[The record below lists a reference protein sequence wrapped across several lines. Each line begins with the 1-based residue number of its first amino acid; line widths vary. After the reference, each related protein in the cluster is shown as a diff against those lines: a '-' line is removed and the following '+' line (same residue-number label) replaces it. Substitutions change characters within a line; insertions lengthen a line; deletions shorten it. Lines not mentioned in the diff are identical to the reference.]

1 MPIPEPGP
9 NVPRRGGALRAALGR
24 FTLRLLGWKIEGNLP
39 DLPKMLIIA
48 APHSSNW
55 DFVLGIALVFAMRL
69 DMRFLGKA
77 ELFRWPLGVLMRWF
91 GGTPVNRAHPAG
103 VVAETVALI
112 KASPAFLLA
121 MAPEGTRKPVERWK
135 TGFYRIAMAA
145 GIPIVAGYFDNARKR
160 VGFDQVFH
168 PTGNTEAEIDQM
180 RTFYRRF
187 PRRDAR

>member
-24 FTLRLLGWKIEGNLP
+24 FTLRLHGWKIEGNLP

-55 DFVLGIALVFAMRL
+55 DFVLGIAIVFAMRL
-69 DMRFLGKA
+69 DLRFLGKA
-77 ELFRWPLGVLMRWF
+77 EVFRWPLGVLMRWF
-91 GGTPVNRAHPAG
+91 GGTPVNRAHPEG
-103 VVAETVALI
+103 IVEETVAHI

-145 GIPIVAGYFDNARKR
+145 GIPIVAGYFDNKRKC
-160 VGFDQVFH
+160 VGFGAVFH
-168 PTGNTEAEIDQM
+168 PTGNTEPEIDQM
-180 RTFYRRF
+180 RAFYRGF